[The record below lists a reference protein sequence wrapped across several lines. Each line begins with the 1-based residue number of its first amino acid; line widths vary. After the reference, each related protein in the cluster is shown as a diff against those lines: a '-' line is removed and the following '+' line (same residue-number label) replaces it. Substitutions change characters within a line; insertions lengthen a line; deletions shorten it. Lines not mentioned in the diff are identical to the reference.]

1 MDEDFKLV
9 EAAGFTYQIKLAATT
24 TIAALHYL
32 RELAKE
38 SGVAMEEITA
48 EQILKKF
55 SEADAAIL
63 KNQSAMD
70 EFLAD
75 RARQENL
82 RQGK

>member
-38 SGVAMEEITA
+38 SGVAMEENNSE
-48 EQILKKF
+48 EQILAKF
-55 SEADAAIL
+55 S
-63 KNQSAMD
+63 
-70 EFLAD
+70 
-75 RARQENL
+75 RRQT
-82 RQGK
+82 RRF